1 VAWVPVADAETGR
14 IRVLDVVT
22 AALEADS

>member
-1 VAWVPVADAETGR
+1 VAWAPVADVESGR